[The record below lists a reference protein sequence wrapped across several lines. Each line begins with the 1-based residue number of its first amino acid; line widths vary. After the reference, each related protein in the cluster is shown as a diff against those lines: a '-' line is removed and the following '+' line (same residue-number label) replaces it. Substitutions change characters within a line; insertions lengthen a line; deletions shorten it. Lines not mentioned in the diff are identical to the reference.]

1 MAFIKYLFTKDFLKQ
16 VLYAIITL
24 VVLIFIL
31 MWWLKITTHHDQKI
45 EVPNLAKLSI
55 SEVEKKLDEMDLRF
69 AIIDSAN
76 YNPDYPRYSVI
87 EQLPKAG
94 KYVKENRKIY
104 LTLNPSGYR
113 KIKVPNVVGKTRRQA
128 EPTLRA
134 MGFKIGKITYRPYIA
149 RDEVLQ
155 LRYKG
160 RKLQKGETLQK
171 TSVIDLVLGDGSG
184 SLNPSEENKEETQNK
199 NVANE

>member
-16 VLYAIITL
+16 LVYATL
-24 VVLIFIL
+24 VVLFLTFLL
-31 MWWLKITTHHDQKI
+31 MWWLKITTHHNQKI

-55 SEVEKKLDEMDLRF
+55 SEVKEKLNEMNLRF
-69 AIIDSAN
+69 EIIDSAN